1 MADRILADLND
12 DVIAGFERLLDL
24 ATGPTEAGGLPIHFT
39 GVEHAVAAAADIDE
53 RGFHRGQHVLH
64 DAEVDIA
71 DHRRGGRRRDEV
83 LDDDA
88 VLENRDLG
96 VAGALMRRFGA
107 NLVPH
112 HHHPVHGLPAGQE
125 FGFGKDGRAAAT
137 GIAAVTASLPLG
149 LQSSGTADALDL
161 AGFPVGFRPRRT
173 LVNHGVRRVVGT

>member
-12 DVIAGFERLLDL
+12 DVVAGLECLFDL
-24 ATGPTEAGGLPIHFT
+24 ATGPTEAGGLPIHLT
-39 GVEHAVAAAADIDE
+39 GIEHTVAATADIDE
-53 RGFHRGQHVLH
+53 CGLHRGQHVLH

-71 DHRRGGRRRDEV
+71 DHRRRGRRRDEV
-83 LDDDA
+83 LDDDT
-88 VLENRDLG
+88 VLQNRDLG

-125 FGFGKDGRAAAT
+125 LGFGKDGRAAAT
-137 GIAAVTASLPLG
+137 GVAAVTTSLPLG

-173 LVNHGVRRVVGT
+173 LVNHGVWRVVGT